1 MTPGGPAMTDTSYDP
16 DRSIG
21 FNLYDAARLMGKD
34 FERRARP
41 HGVTRAQW
49 RVLIWLTAH
58 PELRQ
63 AQLAELA
70 DLTPIAIARLVDRM
84 EAEGLLS
91 RHPDPQD
98 RRAWRLKLTAR
109 ARARMESMREVALG
123 LRETALAGFSEQ
135 EQLFLLDALHR
146 IRRNLDGK
154 THDAPEKS
162 AAARKT
168 P

>member
-1 MTPGGPAMTDTSYDP
+1 MAEIDYDLYA
-16 DRSIG
+16 SIG

-49 RVLIWLTAH
+49 RVMAWLIAR

-63 AQLAELA
+63 SQLAELA

-84 EAEGLLS
+84 EAEGLLT

-98 RRAWRLKLTAR
+98 RRAWQLKLTDR
-109 ARARMESMREVALG
+109 ARARIESMREVARG
-123 LRETALAGFSEQ
+123 LRDDAYAGFSEQ
-135 EQLFLLDALHR
+135 EQDALLDALRR
-146 IRRNLDGK
+146 IRANLD
-154 THDAPEKS
+154 
-162 AAARKT
+162 RKHT